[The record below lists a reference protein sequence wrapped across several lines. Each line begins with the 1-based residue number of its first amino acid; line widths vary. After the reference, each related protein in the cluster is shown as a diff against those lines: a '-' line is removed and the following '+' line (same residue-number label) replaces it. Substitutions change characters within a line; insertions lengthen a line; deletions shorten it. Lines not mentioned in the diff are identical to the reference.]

1 MDEESVFWA
10 SIDRVDEGVAVLIP
24 REGSARFTLPCSLLP
39 AGAREGDI
47 LEVSIRRDAEATEEA
62 RRRAAERIERLK
74 RRGEGRMMEA
84 GSDRRPPGRGSAS
97 MERFLPGE
105 DGFKKTGF

>member
-1 MDEESVFWA
+1 MDGESVFWA

-74 RRGEGRMMEA
+74 RRG
-84 GSDRRPPGRGSAS
+84 
-97 MERFLPGE
+97 F
-105 DGFKKTGF
+105 